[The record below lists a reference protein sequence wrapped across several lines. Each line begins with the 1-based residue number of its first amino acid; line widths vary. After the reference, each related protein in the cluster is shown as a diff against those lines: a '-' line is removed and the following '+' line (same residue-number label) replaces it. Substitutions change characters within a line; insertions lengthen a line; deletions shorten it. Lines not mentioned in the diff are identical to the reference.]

1 MDLSKE
7 INKTESKEDFIKFLI
22 KLRNDRDKNESAW
35 ENQDIT
41 GYLEAIGSWV
51 EDMDGYFTNKG
62 IEEPKNINWKFIAT
76 LFYVGKI
83 YE

>member
-1 MDLSKE
+1 MDFSKE
-7 INKTESKEDFIKFLI
+7 INKTESKEDFIEFLI
-22 KLRNDRDKNESAW
+22 KLRNDRDKNESTW

-41 GYLEAIGSWV
+41 GYLESIGSWV
-51 EDMDGYFTNKG
+51 EDMDGYFANIG
-62 IEEPKNINWKFIAT
+62 IEEPENINWKFIAT